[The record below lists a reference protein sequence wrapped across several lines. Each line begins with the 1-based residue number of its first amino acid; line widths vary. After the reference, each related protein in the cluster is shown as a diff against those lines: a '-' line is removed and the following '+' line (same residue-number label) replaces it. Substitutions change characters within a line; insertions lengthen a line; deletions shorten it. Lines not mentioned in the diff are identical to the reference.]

1 MLTNL
6 WNINVVIV
14 RRLDLMNRNIPNG
27 VWPTMVT
34 PFTVDN
40 EIDYVALEELIEW
53 FLQNDVAGLF
63 AVCQSSEMY
72 YLTEKEQLELAKFV
86 VKTVN
91 GRVPV
96 ASSGHVSNDLQKA
109 TDNLKSM
116 ADTGVDALVLVT
128 GNIAAAEESDAVWRS
143 NIELMLKQLPDI
155 PLGLYECPT
164 PYKRLVSPET
174 LQWCAQTKRFLFF
187 KDTCCELEMIE
198 AKLAAVEGTDLKIF
212 NANAAT
218 LLASLQ
224 LGASG
229 YCGVMANFHPS
240 LYVWLVEHFLQDPE
254 TAQNLQNFLGLA
266 SVIEMQ
272 CYPKNAK
279 YHCQLSGI
287 PMELKTRNPNC
298 PELRNSL
305 KLEVEQL
312 YALGQQYIANLDF

>member
-1 MLTNL
+1 
-6 WNINVVIV
+6 
-14 RRLDLMNRNIPNG
+14 MNRNIPDG
-27 VWPTMVT
+27 VWPTMIT
-34 PFTVDN
+34 PFTDQN

-53 FLQNDVAGLF
+53 FLQNNVAGLF

-86 VKTVN
+86 VKVVN

-96 ASSGHVSNDLQKA
+96 ASSGHISNDLQKA
-109 TDNLKSM
+109 TDNLKAM

-128 GNIAAAEESDAVWRS
+128 GNIAAAEDSDDVWCR
-143 NIELMLKQLPDI
+143 NLRQMLEQLPDDI

-224 LGASG
+224 FGVAG
-229 YCGVMANFHPS
+229 YCGVMANFHPA
-240 LYVWLVEHFLQDPE
+240 LYVWLVNNWSQALES
-254 TAQNLQNFLGLA
+254 AQNLQNFLGLA

-279 YHCQLSGI
+279 YHSQLSGI
-287 PMELKTRNPNC
+287 PMSLITRNPNC
-298 PELRNSL
+298 PKLRNSF
-305 KLEVEQL
+305 KLEVKQL
-312 YALGQQYIANLDF
+312 YALGKHVMGTLGL